1 MLENK
6 KVIIFDLDG
15 TLIDSVGIW
24 NEIDRRLI
32 AEVGTKSVGDE
43 DIGKQ
48 RDEKLK
54 EYSKQGDAYL
64 LYCGFLKEKYGATA
78 SKEEIKK
85 LRYEIA
91 DNYLRN
97 VIDYKP
103 QAEEVLKYLK
113 RKGFTLVIAST
124 TNDHTI
130 ETYRNHNQNIIRKA
144 NFDDIFTL
152 VYSKGAVK
160 ELKPNPEVHYKIL
173 SELGA
178 KPEECL
184 IVEDALIGVEAANNA
199 GIDVAVMY
207 DKYSDGNREEI
218 NRLAQY
224 TFKDFKEMLSKI
236 KAELEKDKDKD
247 EVR

>member
-1 MLENK
+1 MLEKK

-32 AEVGTKSVGDE
+32 AQVGTIAVGEE

-54 EYSKQGDAYL
+54 EYSKHGDAYL
-64 LYCGFLKEKYGATA
+64 LYCGFLKEKYVSSL

-97 VIDYKP
+97 VVDYKP

-124 TNDHTI
+124 TNENTI
-130 ETYRNHNQNIIRKA
+130 ETYKKQNQNIIQKA

-173 SELGA
+173 RELGV

-184 IVEDALIGVEAANNA
+184 IIEDALIGIEAARNA

-207 DKYSDGNREEI
+207 DKYSDGNRDEI

-224 TFKDFKEMLSKI
+224 KFKDFAEMLSII
-236 KAELEKDKDKD
+236 KAELERNID

>member
-24 NEIDRRLI
+24 NEIDRRLVS
-32 AEVGTKSVGDE
+32 EVGTIAVGDE

-54 EYSKQGDAYL
+54 EYSKHGDAYL
-64 LYCGFLKEKYGATA
+64 LYCGFLKEKYGSEL

-85 LRYEIA
+85 IRYEIA

-103 QAEEVLKYLK
+103 KAEEVLRYLK

-124 TNDHTI
+124 TNEHTI
-130 ETYRNHNQNIIRKA
+130 ETYKKYNQNIIKKA

-173 SELGA
+173 SELRV

-184 IVEDALIGVEAANNA
+184 IVEDALIGVEAAKNA

-207 DKYSDGNREEI
+207 DKYSDGNRDEI

-224 TFKDFKEMLSKI
+224 KFADFAEMLSIVKS
-236 KAELEKDKDKD
+236 ELEKDKD

>member
-32 AEVGTKSVGDE
+32 TEVGTKAIGDE

-54 EYSKQGDAYL
+54 EYSKHGDAYL
-64 LYCGFLKEKYGATA
+64 LYCGFLKEKYGAEL

-103 QAEEVLKYLK
+103 KAEEVLKYLK

-124 TNDHTI
+124 TNENTI
-130 ETYRNHNQNIIRKA
+130 EIYKKYNQNIIRKA
-144 NFDDIFTL
+144 NFDDMFTL

-173 SELGA
+173 SELNV

-184 IVEDALIGVEAANNA
+184 IIEDALIGVEAARNA

-207 DKYSDGNREEI
+207 DKYSDGNRDEI
-218 NRLAQY
+218 NSLAQY
-224 TFKDFKEMLSKI
+224 RFADFAEMLARI
-236 KAELEKDKDKD
+236 KSELEKDID